1 VNALAAYVGHWNA
14 LPRIARVVASFAAV
28 AVLALSIAATV
39 ITHPARTPLFAAP
52 LHPEQLAEVE
62 ERLASWNVVFTPNGD
77 NVIVDAARRND
88 LLLRLSLAGVPH
100 PHLSSTGEAL
110 ANIGVLTPQSV
121 VDAQTRA
128 GLAGDIEAGLRGI
141 DGVDDAR
148 VIVAPAKRAEFADET
163 GQSASA
169 SVRVRLRA
177 GARLSRSAIDGIR
190 SFVAASVPELQTDRV
205 TILDDRGMALGQGGV
220 GGTEAADLQEALQSA
235 LDGAFGAGTAIVRV
249 RAEYA
254 AARISRRDVRRVPIG
269 VTPIDGTRR
278 SESFDGGGK
287 RYRRLEEGEER
298 GSETHEVES
307 QAQPGSL
314 RRLSTAVF
322 VDQNH
327 AADIAK
333 IRDLAAATVGYDPG
347 RGDVIAVEAVD
358 FRKTALLR
366 SDGWGLLYG
375 AAISL
380 APIVVLTAVVL
391 TAGLVLCVRLAMPH
405 AGAALQSLM
414 ERSAVERASK
424 AAAGIAPSRVRSMLE
439 REPAHAAAAIISALP
454 AATATAVLELYPPH
468 EREAIVARM
477 QRRHS
482 PVVDGAAEL
491 LRRHV

>member
-1 VNALAAYVGHWNA
+1 MNALTLWIGRWNA
-14 LPRIARVVASFAAV
+14 LPRGLRVVATIVCTFVV
-28 AVLALSIAATV
+28 AISIGATF
-39 ITHPARTPLFAAP
+39 IMHPAHEALFAAP

-62 ERLASWNVVFTPNGD
+62 ERLASWNVVFTPTSD
-77 NVIVDAARRND
+77 NVVVAAGRRND

-110 ANIGVLTPQSV
+110 AGIGVLTPQSV

-148 VIVAPAKRAEFADET
+148 VIVAPAKRAEFADEI

-169 SVRVRLRA
+169 SVRLRLRA
-177 GARLSRSAIDGIR
+177 GMRLAHSVVDGIR
-190 SFVAASVPELQTDRV
+190 SFVAASVPELQADRV
-205 TILDDRGMALGQGGV
+205 TILDDRGVALGQGEIAGN
-220 GGTEAADLQEALQSA
+220 EAADLQASLQSA
-235 LDGAFGAGTAIVRV
+235 LDTAFGAGTAIVRV
-249 RAEYA
+249 RAEYLG
-254 AARISRRDVRRVPIG
+254 ARVSRRDVRRVPIG
-269 VTPIDGTRR
+269 VAPIDGTRR

-298 GSETHEVES
+298 GSETHEVVS
-307 QAQPGSL
+307 QAQPGGL

-322 VDQNH
+322 IDQSHAVDVP
-327 AADIAK
+327 K
-333 IRDLAAATVGYDPG
+333 IRDLAAAAVGYDPG

-358 FRKTALLR
+358 FHRPPLLR
-366 SDGWGLLYG
+366 NDGWGLLYG
-375 AAISL
+375 TVLSL
-380 APIVVLTAVVL
+380 APVLVL
-391 TAGLVLCVRLAMPH
+391 TAGFVLCMRLAMPH
-405 AGAALQSLM
+405 VGTAIQSLM

-424 AAAGIAPSRVRSMLE
+424 AVTGIPPARVRSMLE

-454 AATATAVLELYPPH
+454 AATATAVLDLYPPH

-482 PVVDGAAEL
+482 TAMDGAEL